1 MKSGGQKT
9 GYWWIV
15 IWAIASIVFAFVLH
29 CLFSIDAKEPFW
41 QAKWGAGDILTYT
54 SSIILGLL
62 ALWQNQRFKTE
73 NDEAQTRLEKL
84 SVRANELQIT
94 SKMIEHENERI
105 SMLRE
110 AFQNFYDACSCS
122 SIVSDFRPLS
132 KPDETYSTNSA
143 LKANHIRTSF
153 QVLFQQ
159 LNLDTDNGSLANEVV
174 KNAKLLLVSATKLI
188 LSFKIDKGRT
198 LDEKQKEEYRQT
210 VKMQLQLEETLCKQ
224 FYTYLTELE
233 KERNSLIFE
242 NYTLDELQAI
252 YRQKEL
258 YQEKA
263 QK

>member
-1 MKSGGQKT
+1 MKSGDQKT

-15 IWAIASIVFAFVLH
+15 IWAIASVVFAFVLH
-29 CLFSIDAKEPFW
+29 CLFSIGAKEPFW
-41 QAKWGAGDILTYT
+41 QAKWSAGDILTYT
-54 SSIILGLL
+54 SSVILGLL

-73 NDEAQTRLEKL
+73 NDEAQARLEKL
-84 SVRANELQIT
+84 SIRANELQIT
-94 SKMIEHENERI
+94 SKLIEHETERI

-122 SIVSDFRPLS
+122 SIISDFGPLS
-132 KPDETYSTNSA
+132 KPDETHSTHSA
-143 LKANHIRTSF
+143 LKANRIRTTF
-153 QVLFQQ
+153 HVLFQQ
-159 LNLDTDNGSLANEVV
+159 LNLDTYGGSLANDVV
-174 KNAKLLLVSATKLI
+174 KSANLLLMSATKLI
-188 LSFKIDKGRT
+188 LSFAIDKGRT

-258 YQEKA
+258 YQAKA

>member
-1 MKSGGQKT
+1 MKSGDQKT

-15 IWAIASIVFAFVLH
+15 IWAIASVVFAFVLH
-29 CLFSIDAKEPFW
+29 CLFSIGAKEPFW

-73 NDEAQTRLEKL
+73 NDEAQARLEKL

-94 SKMIEHENERI
+94 SKLVEHETERI
-105 SMLRE
+105 SLLRE
-110 AFQNFYDACSCS
+110 LFQTFFDACACSCL
-122 SIVSDFRPLS
+122 VADYKTLS
-132 KPDETYSTNSA
+132 KTEKAYSDYSTLRVS
-143 LKANHIRTSF
+143 HIRTSY
-153 QVLFQQ
+153 QVLLQQ
-159 LNLDTDNGSLANEVV
+159 LNMDKRCGTLVDDVIKSSG
-174 KNAKLLLVSATKLI
+174 LLSASAIKLI
-188 LSFKIDKGRT
+188 LSFTIAQSENKTYQDTKGIFPQVE
-198 LDEKQKEEYRQT
+198 D
-210 VKMQLQLEETLCKQ
+210 QLPLEETLCNQ